1 MDFPPALLQFLGSL
15 LAILALAWIAR
26 WLRLGPAPKLR
37 DEADARRIADQI
49 VNGYV
54 PVAVALDSEGKGAL
68 MRDADGRLLL
78 IRPHGTHFAGRILT
92 PGASARCEGEGLII
106 DSGERHF
113 GSTRLVLPDPQGWA
127 RAITMTGAI
136 MHA

>member
-1 MDFPPALLQFLGSL
+1 MDFPPALRQFVGSL
-15 LAILALAWIAR
+15 VAILARAWIASG
-26 WLRLGPAPKLR
+26 LRLGPAPKLK
-37 DEADARRIADQI
+37 DEADARRIADQAI
-49 VNGYV
+49 SGYV
-54 PVAVALDSEGKGAL
+54 PVALALDRDGKGAL

-78 IRPHGTHFAGRILT
+78 IRQHGTHFAGRILT
-92 PGASARCEGEGLII
+92 PGASARCEGEALII

-127 RAITMTGAI
+127 RAVIMTGAI